1 MLLIGALLTTMAG
14 FDRTLV
20 IAETTPAAPVF
31 DDPGPG
37 QIFIRMVDANRG
49 LDVEGNIVDYH
60 SIIEV
65 RRGDEVE
72 TCKTTVNDP
81 CHAFGYKVHQAAWFN
96 DVARLRIEAP
106 NGQLLYDDVVDFDSQ
121 TAVVPF
127 VRVTTAAGD
136 LLFEQQLPQM
146 ATDPGL
152 SPGREDDS
160 ALAVLVFPE
169 SPGAASRVT
178 YSAALSFRDGQ
189 MHLTLSGADL
199 SLISLTPGDLAST
212 GAYRIEF
219 IEAQAIPAL
228 TIGDMPGAIG
238 DEVTVQMPTGG
249 DGVPYLLVSGVSYD
263 PLVLRQDTPV
273 ENAEGY
279 AYTFRGQLEASGVS
293 VRRDP
298 GDTFIW
304 VAVAMAIVG
313 LAITFYVPR
322 RRLWVKVTPA
332 RTYMAGIAER
342 TTRFSRELRLLGH
355 ELGSR
360 DAALP
365 ADLLRG
371 ED

>member
-1 MLLIGALLTTMAG
+1 
-14 FDRTLV
+14 
-20 IAETTPAAPVF
+20 
-31 DDPGPG
+31 
-37 QIFIRMVDANRG
+37 MVDANRG

-169 SPGAASRVT
+169 SPGAAARVT
-178 YSAALSFRDGQ
+178 YAAAWSFRDGQ

-279 AYTFRGQLEASGVS
+279 AYTFRGQLEAWRSPSTSRAAASGS
-293 VRRDP
+293 RS
-298 GDTFIW
+298 
-304 VAVAMAIVG
+304 
-313 LAITFYVPR
+313 PR
-322 RRLWVKVTPA
+322 RGPTWQASPSAPRASPANFASSATSLARAMPHSPPTSSAA
-332 RTYMAGIAER
+332 RTDRAQVMASNASSAANDRWTAKPGSTA
-342 TTRFSRELRLLGH
+342 SR
-355 ELGSR
+355 SR
-360 DAALP
+360 SICHA
-365 ADLLRG
+365 
-371 ED
+371 